1 MRPRAWCSLI
11 RHLGSPRYRARA
23 GFPIWWGGWLSEKG
37 LKCGLTPS
45 FQRETQ
51 VQACFIPPKIH

>member
-11 RHLGSPRYRARA
+11 RHLGSSRYRARA

-51 VQACFIPPKIH
+51 VQARFIPPKIH